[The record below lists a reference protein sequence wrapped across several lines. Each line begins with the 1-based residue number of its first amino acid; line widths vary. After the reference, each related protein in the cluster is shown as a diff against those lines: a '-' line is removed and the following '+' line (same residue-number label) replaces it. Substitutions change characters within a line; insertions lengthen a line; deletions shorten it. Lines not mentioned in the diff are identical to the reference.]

1 MALQGGGMDF
11 TFSEAEE
18 AYRAKAR
25 DWIRAHIPSWWQ
37 KQEGDEFEL
46 DEDELFEGIRK
57 WHQDLYDAGYVGVTW
72 PKEYGGQ
79 GRGHVEN
86 ALLQEELV
94 KANAPPTTNGLGIGL
109 CGPAIV
115 HHGSE
120 VQKQRFLKPMLRA
133 EEMWCQGYSEPG
145 AGSDLANLRTTA
157 ELRGDRYVVNGQKIW
172 TSQAHRADWIF
183 CLVRTDPKADKHEGI
198 GFLLIDMKTKG
209 IEVAPLIQMTGNRG
223 FSQCFFKDVEVPAEN
238 LIGKPTQ
245 GWQIANTVLGY
256 ERGAS
261 TLSRYAG
268 YRREFEQVIE
278 AARASKRAGR
288 PATKDRVTRQ
298 RIAQAAIELEVLRLN
313 SLRSLTAL
321 AQGHKPGSEA
331 SLQKLYYSEMGQRL
345 ATLGNDLTGP
355 YGQLVQK
362 SHRAPEGGRFAQRE
376 LQSRAPT
383 IFAGTSEIQ
392 RNIIAERVLGLPR
405 R

>member
-1 MALQGGGMDF
+1 M
-11 TFSEAEE
+11 
-18 AYRAKAR
+18 
-25 DWIRAHIPSWWQ
+25 
-37 KQEGDEFEL
+37 
-46 DEDELFEGIRK
+46 
-57 WHQDLYDAGYVGVTW
+57 
-72 PKEYGGQ
+72 
-79 GRGHVEN
+79 
-86 ALLQEELV
+86 
-94 KANAPPTTNGLGIGL
+94 
-109 CGPAIV
+109 
-115 HHGSE
+115 
-120 VQKQRFLKPMLRA
+120 
-133 EEMWCQGYSEPG
+133 
-145 AGSDLANLRTTA
+145 
-157 ELRGDRYVVNGQKIW
+157 NGQKIW

-198 GFLLIDMKTKG
+198 GFLLIDMKTPG

-223 FSQCFFKDVEVPAEN
+223 FSQCFFKDVVVPAEN

-268 YRREFEQVIE
+268 YRREFDQVVE
-278 AARASKRAGR
+278 TARGARRGGGPAA
-288 PATKDRVTRQ
+288 KDRLTRQ
-298 RIAQAAIELEVLRLN
+298 RLAQAFVELEVLRLN

-321 AQGHKPGSEA
+321 ANGHKPGSEA

-345 ATLGNDLTGP
+345 ARLGNDLTGP
-355 YGQLVQK
+355 YGQLA
-362 SHRAPEGGRFAQRE
+362 SGSARAPHDGRAAQRE

>member
-1 MALQGGGMDF
+1 MDF
-11 TFSEAEE
+11 TFSPAEIE
-18 AYRAKAR
+18 YRDRAR
-25 DWIRAHIPSWWQ
+25 AWIRAHVPDWW
-37 KQEGDEFEL
+37 KDKEGDEFET
-46 DEDELFEGIRK
+46 EDATFDGTRR
-57 WHQDLYDAGYVGVTW
+57 WHQELYDAGYVGVTW

-79 GRGHVEN
+79 GRTHVEN

-94 KANAPPTTNGLGIGL
+94 LAGAPPTINGLGIGL

-120 VQKQRFLKPMLRA
+120 AQKKRFLRPMLRA

-157 ELRGDRYVVNGQKIW
+157 ELRGDQYVVNGQKIW

-198 GFLLIDMKTKG
+198 GFLLIDMKTPG
-209 IEVAPLIQMTGNRG
+209 IEVAPLVQMTGNRG
-223 FSQCFFKDVEVPAEN
+223 FSQCFFKDVVVPAEN

-268 YRREFEQVIE
+268 YRREFEQVVTS
-278 AARASKRAGR
+278 ARTARRGGR
-288 PATKDRVTRQ
+288 PATQDRLTRQ
-298 RIAQAAIELEVLRLN
+298 RIAQAFVELEVLRLN
-313 SLRSLTAL
+313 SLRALTAL
-321 AQGHKPGSEA
+321 ANGHKPGSEA

-345 ATLGNDLTGP
+345 ATLGNDLVGAF
-355 YGQLVQK
+355 GQLRTD
-362 SHRAPEGGRFAQRE
+362 SPRAPEGGRAAQRE